1 MKVEQQDS
9 EFRPITITLET
20 REEAQIM
27 YSIMENYTAV
37 ETDSERRLM
46 IDIANALGERH
57 F

>member
-27 YSIMENYTAV
+27 YSIMENYNDA

-46 IDIANALGERH
+46 IDIANALGGRS

>member
-46 IDIANALGERH
+46 IDIANAMGESD